1 MTNDI
6 YHCALLTLHTV
17 RYMTKQAVTIC
28 ENILNNLV
36 MFRECKYSVTYC
48 RWSGTTSV
56 LLTVFHKKKPKLEK
70 EEVTC
75 DESFEIWQM
84 INMAYQML
92 QYFIFLFVLY
102 TVLFVFCNSNMYSL
116 IVIGILQMFMSKL
129 WFI

>member
-1 MTNDI
+1 MRTFW
-6 YHCALLTLHTV
+6 
-17 RYMTKQAVTIC
+17 TILWC
-28 ENILNNLV
+28 LENVNIPSLIADEVAQHLCYLKC
-36 MFRECKYSVTYC
+36 FI
-48 RWSGTTSV
+48 
-56 LLTVFHKKKPKLEK
+56 KKKPKLEK